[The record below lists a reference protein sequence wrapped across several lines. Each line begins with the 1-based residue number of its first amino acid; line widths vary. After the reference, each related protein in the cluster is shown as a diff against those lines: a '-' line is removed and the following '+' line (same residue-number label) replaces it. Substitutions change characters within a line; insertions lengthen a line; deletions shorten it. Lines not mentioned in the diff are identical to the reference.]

1 MLTIAQVA
9 SPADIAAVQELITE
23 YTTWA
28 LTSLVGDSE
37 RPPTFEGVEEEI
49 AALPGIFA
57 PPAGRLLLA
66 RHDGQPAGCIALK
79 PHPDG
84 VAELKR
90 LYVRPGFR
98 GLALG
103 RQLVAAI
110 VQAARDSGYRRM
122 ILDSHISMT
131 HAHALYREAG
141 FRDVPPPPDFPAE
154 LAPEIVFME
163 MELA

>member
-1 MLTIAQVA
+1 MLTITQVS
-9 SPADIAAVQELITE
+9 SPDDIAAVQQLITE

-28 LTSLVGDSE
+28 LNMLVGDSQ

-66 RHDGQPAGCIALK
+66 RHAGQPAGCIALK
-79 PHPDG
+79 PHPAG

-103 RQLVAAI
+103 RQLVGSI
-110 VQAARDSGYRRM
+110 IEAAREIGYRRM
-122 ILDSHISMT
+122 ILDSHKSMT
-131 HAHALYREAG
+131 RAHALYREAG
-141 FRDVPPPPDFPAE
+141 FRDVPAPADFP
-154 LAPEIVFME
+154 L
-163 MELA
+163 